1 MNLGGRDFKCR
12 DEGEGVS
19 YEASRLWNPRPK
31 TDLAP
36 RAVSGESKSFY
47 FLFGH
52 KNWKYSIWP
61 VLQMTKEADMNL
73 DHWNAMHVL
82 LHISDKCDVPYYHM
96 YTVAKPTPMPLFC
109 I

>member
-52 KNWKYSIWP
+52 KN
-61 VLQMTKEADMNL
+61 
-73 DHWNAMHVL
+73 
-82 LHISDKCDVPYYHM
+82 
-96 YTVAKPTPMPLFC
+96 
-109 I
+109 